1 MDHFVQHVVIIQE
14 INHWDFQKCQRK
26 NAKMLEK
33 IPEKDLD
40 SYTIFLARYLALF
53 VGMPMMF
60 GVVLKPLLILLLIV
74 GLDQIWFKLKELNL
88 E

>member
-1 MDHFVQHVVIIQE
+1 
-14 INHWDFQKCQRK
+14 
-26 NAKMLEK
+26 MLKK

-40 SYTIFLARYLALF
+40 SYIIFLARYLALF

-74 GLDQIWFKLKELNL
+74 GLDQIWFKLKEINL

>member
-1 MDHFVQHVVIIQE
+1 
-14 INHWDFQKCQRK
+14 
-26 NAKMLEK
+26 MLEK

-74 GLDQIWFKLKELNL
+74 GLDQI
-88 E
+88 